1 MSRSLIKNRDCHNTT
16 LLYFTS
22 LKIQAFSIRC
32 QNLECSHNGQRLLAW
47 ATAYQ
52 DNWLTFSK
60 SFVLPKRA
68 CMNTMSK
75 LKRETVQ
82 RKILSRN
89 KTNLMTEKITFFC
102 FRDKKLKFQS
112 SRCGVS
118 PGFEKRVMCRGEL
131 YNKNN
136 YLYYFL
142 FMLHIMYV
150 HTGHIGIHVC
160 VYIFSLRLLSA
171 QAISSLQKSN
181 TLYILSCLCYSAGLA
196 SFEQHTASGLFP
208 KSIFKSS

>member
-1 MSRSLIKNRDCHNTT
+1 M
-16 LLYFTS
+16 
-22 LKIQAFSIRC
+22 
-32 QNLECSHNGQRLLAW
+32 
-47 ATAYQ
+47 
-52 DNWLTFSK
+52 
-60 SFVLPKRA
+60 
-68 CMNTMSK
+68 
-75 LKRETVQ
+75 
-82 RKILSRN
+82 
-89 KTNLMTEKITFFC
+89 
-102 FRDKKLKFQS
+102 KFQS

-131 YNKNN
+131 YNKKN

-160 VYIFSLRLLSA
+160 VYIFSLLLLSA

-196 SFEQHTASGLFP
+196 SFERHTASGLFP
-208 KSIFKSS
+208 KSIFKSSKKSIRGFDSTIESRGERLARSDLTTLRSMVGASTSRGKPWPIIFLND